1 MDIISHKNKA
11 YIYGLEFSFQL
22 RLKHKLFESVNTK
35 TNKQAKSEVMVQIG
49 LALRNLIASMS
60 DHPKPNLTFLLSK
73 LDIKYGFWCMAVTD
87 EDSWNFCYVLH
98 LLNPGDSIDDIEIMI
113 PNILQM
119 GWCESP
125 PFL

>member
-1 MDIISHKNKA
+1 MIRHKIKS
-11 YIYGLEFSFQL
+11 YRFILDLSFQIF
-22 RLKHKLFESVNTK
+22 LKEKLFELVNTQ

-60 DHPKPNLTFLLSK
+60 DHHKPNLTFLLSK

>member
-1 MDIISHKNKA
+1 MIRHKIKS
-11 YIYGLEFSFQL
+11 YRFILDLSFQIF
-22 RLKHKLFESVNTK
+22 LKEKLFELVNTQ

-98 LLNPGDSIDDIEIMI
+98 FLNPGDSIDDIEIMI